1 MKNILKYFI
10 NPPLNEPKREI
21 INDCERDKFISL
33 EVSEQTGKSQSIVSI
48 RGGEQL
54 KDQSPETWADLANF
68 LFWIL
73 VLW

>member
-1 MKNILKYFI
+1 MIKYFI

-21 INDCERDKFISL
+21 INDCKRDKFISL
-33 EVSEQTGKSQSIVSI
+33 EVSEQTRKSQSIVSI

-54 KDQSPETWADLANF
+54 KDQSPETEANLANF